1 MSRRIFLE
9 YRSRLQKHWFTAEC
23 PTELSNDEAA
33 EELAETLDQW
43 QDITQFR
50 VTTIQD
56 GLTADASA
64 YFAGLVLE
72 LRPHL
77 ESVQSLGGYVPQD
90 VGVER

>member
-9 YRSRLQKHWFTAEC
+9 YKSPAHEYWFTAEC

-33 EELAETLDQW
+33 EELAESLDQC

-50 VTTIQD
+50 VTAIQD

-64 YFAGLVLE
+64 YLAGLVLK

-90 VGVER
+90 VGVE

>member
-1 MSRRIFLE
+1 MRRRIFLE
-9 YRSRLQKHWFTAEC
+9 YKSPAHEDWFTAEC
-23 PTELSNDEAA
+23 PTTLSNDEAA

-43 QDITQFR
+43 QYITEFR

-64 YFAGLVLE
+64 YFAGLVLK

-77 ESVQSLGGYVPQD
+77 EAVQSLGGYVPQD
-90 VGVER
+90 VGVE